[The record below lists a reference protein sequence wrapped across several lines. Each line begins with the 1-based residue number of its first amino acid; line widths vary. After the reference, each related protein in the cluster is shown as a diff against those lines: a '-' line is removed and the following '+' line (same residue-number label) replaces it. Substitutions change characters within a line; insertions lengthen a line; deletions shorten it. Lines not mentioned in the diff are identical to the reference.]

1 MTFQVG
7 EFLLRSPAWF
17 SILVSWHSEY
27 PFMFP
32 MTPIAAALALLICTS
47 ALAAP
52 AASGAATPGSLITQ
66 AQGLPAGF
74 ADHFFDVPLA
84 VRVDLDHQLLGEA
97 LIVLSPDDRVT
108 LLEFTDTGDSKVPAA
123 TRDTWQGLLEK
134 GVALG
139 ACTQSCPQKMISA
152 YYNLESSQLSI
163 LTQDVE
169 LSSEAPRFYDQPD
182 GGSLG
187 LIINNQLNLNGG
199 QQDSLGGRY
208 GLQASSSVGN
218 WSQVF
223 NLQLARQSGNDQPM
237 RHAIHELYTQREL
250 EGQFFRLGHFTPN
263 SDGLT
268 RQLRSFGASPDTALG
283 IMYGSSDSL
292 AINNP
297 KPSVY
302 PIYVTANRQ
311 AAVEIYRNGLLINT
325 QAVAAGLQTLDT
337 RPLPGG
343 IYEVEVRL
351 VEDGLTTSTT
361 QELVYKPGNW
371 RNAEDRWRYN
381 LFAGRETKLFSNWDE
396 QASGAVTAGASL
408 NYLLHPRVIL
418 GLSAR
423 QVREQLQYGSSVDWT
438 VADNTSL
445 YANVYQTREHGTGLD
460 LQGLYSFGAT
470 NLVFSHN
477 RSWLDTRDTYETL
490 PDGTRLRRNTFVG
503 QASNS
508 ALSVNHRLD
517 AKNTLN
523 MRVSHSQG
531 NVEGA
536 GLDLGWSRHDSF
548 FGSDAN
554 WRFSV
559 FDRPGSA
566 GTNDQRNRG
575 VDVSLSVNLGSE
587 GRQISGSIGTRTA
600 RDGGRDNNASIT
612 YRQNLTDHV
621 LQSVSATA
629 ITDTYGVGLSGMAN
643 FSTDVVSGDGFVQRS
658 SFNGD
663 FSGGLNLNSTFVA
676 GAGKMLLS
684 SQYQG
689 NGAGMIIDVETDLDE
704 IALRAD
710 DLGGGS
716 AVLRPGRNYVPVS
729 AYKSS
734 SVSFD
739 FEGNHPPAANIQPAR
754 SSYHLNKGGVDY
766 RKITVMKT
774 VTVLGRLLDERG
786 APLKGHHVINHAS
799 RGVSEVDG
807 FFSMEMSASAP
818 TLQVR
823 YQNQLLC
830 QFRLDP
836 STAPD
841 ENDVLMIGD
850 LRCTPDTLA
859 EANHKGETAG

>member
-7 EFLLRSPAWF
+7 ECLLRSPAWF
-17 SILVSWHSEY
+17 LILVSWHSEY

-97 LIVLSPDDRVT
+97 LIVLSRDDRVT

-575 VDVSLSVNLGSE
+575 VDVSLSVNLGSD